1 MICYQQMARKDLRGA
16 KVLVTGSSGFIGSN
30 LCTRLLSEFGCS
42 VVGIDFITPKFAKDD
57 DLQSL
62 LTGNESFSFNQ
73 IDISNGKEVED
84 VFKQNDFDFIFHLAA
99 LANPRTCKQDFGL
112 AFNVNVVGTKNMVES
127 SDKGSRLVFMS
138 SAAVYGNPLKLPLS
152 EAHPRNGNDPYSISK
167 IMGEDLCLCF
177 FNNYEHDIC
186 IARNFNT
193 FGDGQIGDYIIPTL
207 IKQAVMEHKIE
218 IWNSKPIRDFM
229 YIEDAVSAIVT
240 IAQQG
245 SAGEVYN
252 IGTGKGTTIGSLAST
267 LRNAVDQKM
276 IVNDMEKQVLGSSE
290 LVADSRK
297 LASLGWRVQVRFED
311 GLRKTIEWFNH
322 TNPVV
327 AN

>member
-1 MICYQQMARKDLRGA
+1 MSRDDLRGA

-42 VVGIDFITPKFAKDD
+42 VVGIDSITPKFTKIGEGD
-57 DLQSL
+57 SL
-62 LTGNESFSFNQ
+62 SSGNESFSFNQ
-73 IDISNGKEVED
+73 IDIANGKEVED
-84 VFKQNDFDFIFHLAA
+84 VFKQNEFDFIFHLAA

-112 AFNVNVVGTKNMVES
+112 AFNVNVVGTKNIVER
-127 SDKGSRLVFMS
+127 SDKDSRLVFMS
-138 SAAVYGNPLKLPLS
+138 SAAVYGNPLTLPIS

-177 FNNYEHDIC
+177 SNNYKHDIC

-229 YIEDAVSAIVT
+229 YIEDAVNALIT

-245 SAGEVYN
+245 SAAEVYN

-267 LRNAVDQKM
+267 VRDVVDQKM

-297 LASLGWRVQVRFED
+297 LASLGWRAQVQFED
-311 GLRKTIEWFNH
+311 GLRKTIDWFKY